1 MTYAIDFGTSNT
13 LVARWNY
20 ASQAAEAVTLF
31 GLSVGFGEVPALI
44 PSLAY
49 VEDASAPLV
58 VVGQQV
64 RDRGFDVAGDRR
76 FFSRFKRGIG
86 ATVQGYLPALDGCSL
101 SFETIGTWFLQA
113 LLKELKH
120 TSGGDVEQGLIFTV
134 PVDSF
139 ETYRSWL
146 LQVCEGF
153 AIQQI
158 RLLDE
163 PTAAALGYGVADRP
177 LILVID
183 FGGGTLDLS
192 LVELKTDQRQ
202 SRPLGFILKW
212 GDRASSHNQRPRTAR
227 VIAKAGLNLGGTD
240 IDHWIVDEWVK
251 QGMTANSL
259 LLRLAERL
267 KIQLSQQPYA
277 QQVYFDS
284 ETFTTFELRLE
295 RLELEEILRQRQFF
309 QRL

>member
-13 LVARWNY
+13 LIARWNE
-20 ASQAAEAVTLF
+20 ATQAAEAVTLS
-31 GLSVGFGEVPALI
+31 GLSVGFGAVPALI
-44 PSLAY
+44 PSLIY
-49 VEDASAPLV
+49 VADASVPLV

-64 RDRGFDVAGDRR
+64 RDRGLDVVSDRR

-86 ATVQGYLPALDGCSL
+86 ATVQGYLPALEGCSL
-101 SFETIGTWFLQA
+101 SFETIGSWFLQA
-113 LLKELKH
+113 LLKDLQH
-120 TSGGDVEQGLIFTV
+120 TGGGDLEQGLIFTV

-139 ETYRSWL
+139 ETYRRWL
-146 LQVCEGF
+146 LQVCEGL
-153 AIQQI
+153 AIEQI

-212 GDRASSHNQRPRTAR
+212 GDRQWVSSDNQRPRTAR
-227 VIAKAGLNLGGTD
+227 VIAKAGLSLGGTD
-240 IDHWIVDEWVK
+240 IDHWILDEWVK
-251 QGMTANSL
+251 RGMTANSL

-267 KIQLSQQPYA
+267 KNS
-277 QQVYFDS
+277 
-284 ETFTTFELRLE
+284 TFTATLRPGGVL
-295 RLELEEILRQRQFF
+295 
-309 QRL
+309 